1 MDLKFMEPQSRLII
15 GRLFG
20 RNFEGFSD
28 ESRRIVNWCMLIG
41 DIAAVYLLLSLL

>member
-15 GRLFG
+15 GKLLG

-28 ESRRIVNWCMLIG
+28 EVRRMVNWCMLIG
-41 DIAAVYLLLSLL
+41 DIAVVYLLLSLL